1 MAAHLKARPEPRI
14 PSFGNVNAT
23 LKTPCFHNY
32 GKPSLD
38 LRRAP
43 KVTVTRERVSLCQ
56 KGVTLWLL
64 FMVN

>member
-38 LRRAP
+38 FVCSYFFVDTRRF
-43 KVTVTRERVSLCQ
+43 
-56 KGVTLWLL
+56 TL
-64 FMVN
+64 